1 MKQRI
6 QAFFTSMLKTIRAWL
21 EKLGEFLGKGLTPL
35 GNTLRPIFQK
45 TRYAL
50 THNAIL
56 RSGNNQLT
64 LFSFLKIKVTRKMR
78 HALYGYLFISLWL
91 VGFAIF
97 TFYPLLYS
105 LYLSFHEAYYNLE
118 QGVITT
124 FIGFDNY
131 VNIFRSSILLPLFT
145 SYLGR
150 IIIAVPII
158 LVFSVIIAMLVNT
171 PIKGKGAWRSI
182 FFLPVIIST
191 GPVLNELNA
200 QNAITLPNIQ
210 ESPVI
215 DYVVNNLPDL
225 VADPLLLVINSMLLI
240 LWYAGIPILI
250 FLAGLQKI
258 DPSLYEAASM
268 DGASPW
274 MRFWKITLPSI
285 MPFMGISIV
294 YVVVSMSL
302 YVEAGGI
309 LDLVRTHI
317 LVGAPDS
324 AFWFG
329 YGYAAAIA
337 WVYFIL
343 MVILILVFTTL
354 TREKRRKRA

>member
-1 MKQRI
+1 MKHM
-6 QAFFTSMLKTIRAWL
+6 FESFLKTLSAVWIAFLRALKPVGIMLQTIL
-21 EKLGEFLGKGLTPL
+21 EKIQPPL
-35 GNTLRPIFQK
+35 NRFG
-45 TRYAL
+45 YAL
-50 THNAIL
+50 THNVII
-56 RSGNNQLT
+56 RVGNNTLTIFSLLT
-64 LFSFLKIKVTRKMR
+64 LKITRKTR
-78 HALYGYLFISLWL
+78 HALYGFVFISLWL
-91 VGFAIF
+91 IGFIIF
-97 TFYPLLYS
+97 TFFPLLYS
-105 LYLSFHEAYYNLE
+105 LYLSFHAAYYNLQE
-118 QGVITT
+118 GVITT

-131 VNIFRSSILLPLFT
+131 INIFRSSTLLPLF
-145 SYLGR
+145 SNYLGR
-150 IIIAVPII
+150 IVIAVPII
-158 LVFSVIIAMLVNT
+158 LVFSVVIAMLVNT

-210 ESPVI
+210 ESAII
-215 DYVVNNLPDL
+215 DYMVNNLPDL
-225 VADPLLLVINSMLLI
+225 IADPLLLVINSMLLI

-274 MRFWKITLPSI
+274 MRFWKITLPSL

-302 YVEAGGI
+302 FVEAGGI

-337 WVYFIL
+337 WVYFLL
-343 MVILILVFTTL
+343 MVIIILIFTTI
-354 TREKRRKRA
+354 TREPRRKRA

>member
-1 MKQRI
+1 MKHVFKQL
-6 QAFFTSMLKTIRAWL
+6 LKTLTNVWIAFLNAIKPVGDWL
-21 EKLGEFLGKGLTPL
+21 QHRRETIQPHLNRIGYG
-35 GNTLRPIFQK
+35 
-45 TRYAL
+45 L
-50 THNAIL
+50 THNVML
-56 RSGNNQLT
+56 RAGNNTLT
-64 LFSFLKIKVTRKMR
+64 FFSFLTVKITRKTR
-78 HALYGYLFISLWL
+78 HALYGYFFISLWL
-91 VGFAIF
+91 IGFTIF
-97 TFYPLLYS
+97 TFFPLLYS

-118 QGVITT
+118 RGIITT
-124 FIGFDNY
+124 YVGFDNY
-131 VNIFRSSILLPLFT
+131 INIFRSSTLLPLF
-145 SYLGR
+145 SNYLGR
-150 IIIAVPII
+150 IVIAVPII
-158 LVFSVIIAMLVNT
+158 LVFSVVIAMLVNT
-171 PIKGKGAWRSI
+171 PIKGKGVWRSI

-210 ESPVI
+210 ESAII
-215 DYVVNNLPDL
+215 DYMVNNLPDL
-225 VADPLLLVINSMLLI
+225 IADPLLLVINSMLLI

-274 MRFWKITLPSI
+274 MRFWKITLPSL

-302 YVEAGGI
+302 FVEAGGI

-337 WVYFIL
+337 WVYFLL
-343 MVILILVFTTL
+343 MVIIILIFTTV
-354 TREKRRKRA
+354 TRERRRKRV

>member
-1 MKQRI
+1 MKWI
-6 QAFFTSMLKTIRAWL
+6 QNIVKVLMKKL
-21 EKLGEFLGKGLTPL
+21 EIAKEFLGKFYRQRIYPTTKKI
-35 GNTLRPIFQK
+35 N
-45 TRYAL
+45 YAL
-50 THNAIL
+50 THNVVL
-56 RSGNNQLT
+56 RAGNNSLT
-64 LFSFLKIKVTRKMR
+64 LFSFLTIKVTRKTR

-105 LYLSFHEAYYNLE
+105 LYLSFHRAYYNI
-118 QGVITT
+118 QTGVVTT
-124 FIGFDNY
+124 FVGFENY
-131 VNIFRSSILLPLFT
+131 INILRSSTLVPLFAT
-145 SYLGR
+145 YIGK
-150 IIIAVPII
+150 IIIAVPLII
-158 LVFSVIIAMLVNT
+158 VFSIVIAVLVNM
-171 PIKGKGAWRSI
+171 PIRNKGMWRSI

-191 GPVLNELNA
+191 GPVINELNA
-200 QNAITLPNIQ
+200 QNAIALPSIQ
-210 ESPVI
+210 DSEI
-215 DYVVNNLPDL
+215 YRYILNNLPPL
-225 VADPLLLVINSMLLI
+225 LSDPLLTVINSMLLI

-285 MPFMGISIV
+285 VPFMGISIV
-294 YVVVSMSL
+294 YIVVSMSL
-302 YVEAGGI
+302 YVEPGGI
-309 LDLVRTHI
+309 LDLTRIHM

-337 WVYFIL
+337 WIYFIL
-343 MVILILVFTTL
+343 MVIIILIFTRL
-354 TREKRRKRA
+354 TTERKPRMTR

>member
-1 MKQRI
+1 MKKTWNAFLTSVVKFTRPLLQKLG
-6 QAFFTSMLKTIRAWL
+6 AFFGRITTFLS
-21 EKLGEFLGKGLTPL
+21 EKVGPI
-35 GNTLRPIFQK
+35 LR
-45 TRYAL
+45 RMGYGL

-56 RSGNNQLT
+56 RTGNNQLI
-64 LFSFLKIKVTRKMR
+64 LFSFLKIHVTRKMR
-78 HALYGYLFISLWL
+78 HAIYGYFFISLWL

-131 VNIFRSSILLPLFT
+131 INIFRSSILLPLFS
-145 SYLGR
+145 SYLGS

-158 LVFSVIIAMLVNT
+158 LVFSVVIAMLVNT

-274 MRFWKITLPSI
+274 MRFWKITLPSL

-343 MVILILVFTTL
+343 MVILILIFTAL
-354 TREKRRKRA
+354 TRERRRKHA